1 MSERPPVSR
10 FHDYLAQRQPTP
22 TLADAA
28 IALGVPVFPCD
39 AHKRPLTAHG
49 FKDASADP
57 AIIRRMFA
65 NPAAVMIGMP
75 TGAITGWIIVDVDV
89 KDGAQGAAWLD
100 ANSHRMVQTRTIRT
114 GSGGLHLYFRW
125 PGQPVKNSASKI
137 APGIDVRG
145 DGGYV
150 IVPPSPGYAI
160 ADNAPV
166 ADLPDWLLPAILPPA
181 APEPAP
187 APVPAP
193 RPVIE
198 ATGYRHAAL
207 ESACWEIANAP
218 DGVKHDTLNRE
229 AYSIGGLVLNGE
241 LDHAEAI
248 AALRDALGAL
258 LPRCKD
264 ARAAEKTLH
273 RAFREGMAKPRD
285 VPEPEFQMP
294 PPVEGVHPAAVFL
307 AKIQQRTPEAPKAQP
322 VSSDIMQ
329 PGGVLQMIVEE
340 CVRTAIRPQPFLAL
354 GAAVCAVG
362 VLAGRRYRTTT
373 DLRTNLYIAGI
384 AESGGG
390 KDHAPEVIRRCF
402 DKARLDRYLGG
413 ETVASGRAILSSLE
427 QHPARMFNIDEFGLF
442 LKTVTGPKAV
452 SHRAEIWSELM
463 KLYSRAKGVYRG
475 TEYANKKDAPR
486 IDINQPCV
494 CFYGTTTP
502 STFWSALEGG
512 AMMDGS
518 LARFLVFMT
527 ENDRP
532 DRNRQAGIIDPPDTL
547 VDALKAIVWGAG
559 GPPRV
564 EGNMP
569 EPFAAPMTAA
579 DEPELHT
586 VTMTAAAQN
595 IHDAK
600 LAEEDAWARKVAGT
614 PQAAI
619 VNRLGENAAKLAL
632 VCAISRAPAAP
643 SIGEHEIMWGWAVAE
658 HCTKSL
664 LMEGQ
669 RFIADTEYERKV
681 NKLMEIIRKH
691 GPVTDGEIFNRHKFR
706 IAGRE
711 RAQMLADLTRTGA
724 IRVTPPDM
732 TKPGPK
738 APRYSIIGD
747 IHEPE

>member
-1 MSERPPVSR
+1 MSEAMDSP
-10 FHDYLAQRQPTP
+10 FHRYLRERGGTP

-28 IALGVPVFPCD
+28 IGLGVPVFPCD
-39 AHKRPLTAHG
+39 ANKRPLTPHG
-49 FKDASADP
+49 FKDATTDP
-57 AIIRRMFA
+57 ATIRKLFA
-65 NPAAVMIGMP
+65 HPRAVMIGAP
-75 TGAITGWIIVDVDV
+75 TGEAWGVIAIDVDV
-89 KDGAQGAAWLD
+89 KDGAQGGAWLD
-100 ANSHRMVQTRTIRT
+100 ANSHRMPQTRTIRT

-125 PGQPVKNSASKI
+125 PDQPVKNSASKI

-150 IVPPSPGYAI
+150 IVPPSPGYVI
-160 ADNAPV
+160 ADDAPV
-166 ADLPDWLLPAILPPA
+166 AEVPDWLLPAILPPA
-181 APEPAP
+181 APEPVV
-187 APVPAP
+187 VPRHVEHRAD
-193 RPVIE
+193 
-198 ATGYRHAAL
+198 GYRHAAL

-218 DGVKHDTLNRE
+218 DGAKHDTLNRE
-229 AYSIGGLVLNGE
+229 AYSIGGLVLIGE
-241 LDHAEAI
+241 LDHAEAL
-248 AALRDALGAL
+248 AALRDALRSL

-264 ARAAEKTLH
+264 QRAAEKTLH

-294 PPVEGVHPAAVFL
+294 PPVEGPHPAAAFL
-307 AKIQQRTPEAPKAQP
+307 AKIQQRMPEAPKAQP
-322 VSSDIMQ
+322 VSATIMQ
-329 PGGVLQMIVEE
+329 PGGVLQALVEE

-354 GAAVCAVG
+354 GAAICAVG
-362 VLAGRRYRTTT
+362 VLAGRRYRTAT

-402 DKARLDRYLGG
+402 DKAKLDRYLAG

-427 QHPARMFNIDEFGLF
+427 QHPARLFNIDEFGLF
-442 LKTVTGPKAV
+442 LKTVTGPKAA

-518 LARFLVFMT
+518 LARFLVFMS
-527 ENDRP
+527 EDDRP
-532 DRNRQAGIIDPPDTL
+532 DRNRNATFIDPPSSLT
-547 VDALKAIVWGAG
+547 DALKAIVWGAG

-564 EGNMP
+564 EGGNLP

-579 DEPELHT
+579 DEPDIHT
-586 VTMTAAAQN
+586 VTMTADAKA
-595 IHDAK
+595 IHEAK

-632 VCAISRAPAAP
+632 VCAISRSPSAP
-643 SIGEHEIMWGWAVAE
+643 SIGAHEITWGWAVAE

-669 RFIADTEYERKV
+669 RFIADTEYERKA
-681 NKLMEIIRKH
+681 NKLIEIIRRH
-691 GPVTDGEIFNRHKFR
+691 GPVTDFQIYDRHRFR
-706 IAGRE
+706 YAPKE
-711 RAQMLADLTRTGA
+711 RAELLSDLTRLGV
-724 IRVTPPDM
+724 IQLLPPDPS
-732 TKPGPK
+732 KPGPK
-738 APRYSIIGD
+738 SARYIIAAGN
-747 IHEPE
+747 HETE